1 MNSIGNI
8 VKLQA
13 LIRGFLV
20 RTRLRKALKVFDA
33 IATELGDTDAHFD
46 WINQT
51 ACSMQS
57 SINVSKRTA
66 AQDSLDQVSLT
77 DLYHLRKDL
86 FLEMVWL
93 DQAIKSRS
101 EFLTY
106 KQNFAETLND

>member
-1 MNSIGNI
+1 MNSIGSI

-20 RTRLRKALKVFDA
+20 RTRLRKALKAFDVIA
-33 IATELGDTDAHFD
+33 IELGDTDARFD
-46 WINQT
+46 WINRT
-51 ACSMQS
+51 ACSMRS
-57 SINVSKRTA
+57 SVNVSKRTA
-66 AQDSLDQVSLT
+66 ALDSLDQVSLT

-101 EFLTY
+101 GFLNY
-106 KQNFAETLND
+106 KQNFAEALNN

>member
-1 MNSIGNI
+1 MNSIDNV

-20 RTRLRKALKVFDA
+20 RTRLRKALKAFDA

-51 ACSMQS
+51 PCSMRS
-57 SINVSKRTA
+57 SVNVPKRTA
-66 AQDSLDQVSLT
+66 ALDNLNQVSLT

-106 KQNFAETLND
+106 KQNFAEVLNN